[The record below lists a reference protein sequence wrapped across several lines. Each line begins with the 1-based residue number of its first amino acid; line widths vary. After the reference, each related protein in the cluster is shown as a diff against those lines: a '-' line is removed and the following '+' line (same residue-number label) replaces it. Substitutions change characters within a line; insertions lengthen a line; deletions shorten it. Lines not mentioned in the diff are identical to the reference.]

1 MFNPD
6 KYLSVIW
13 QKGGRT
19 YPELDCFGIVNEVRK
34 DLGLPLWPDFAG
46 ITKDDG
52 GLNREARKLMLSLEK
67 CAPCIGAGAA
77 CYSGS
82 TVTHVGVV
90 VEINGQLHVA
100 ECNPEV
106 NVTFLPVS
114 RFKRRFVKVEFW
126 K

>member
-1 MFNPD
+1 MALCSSIID
-6 KYLSVIW
+6 RAS
-13 QKGGRT
+13 
-19 YPELDCFGIVNEVRK
+19 
-34 DLGLPLWPDFAG
+34 A
-46 ITKDDG
+46 
-52 GLNREARKLMLSLEK
+52 S
-67 CAPCIGAGAA
+67 AGAA

-100 ECNPEV
+100 ECNPGM